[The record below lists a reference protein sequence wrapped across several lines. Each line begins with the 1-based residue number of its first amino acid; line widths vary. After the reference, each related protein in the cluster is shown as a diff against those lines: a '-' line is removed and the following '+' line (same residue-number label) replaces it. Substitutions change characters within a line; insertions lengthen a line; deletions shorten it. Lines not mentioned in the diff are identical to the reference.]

1 MYPALPNPSR
11 SRGWLASLFATAT
24 PVPTE
29 SKSSRAGRLIA
40 FDTLRQPVWAPRDYA
55 TFAREGYMQNA
66 VVFRCVRMIAEAAA
80 SIPLLVYD
88 GDTELEDH
96 PLQTLIRSPNPV
108 STGTDLMESFFG
120 HLLVSGNA
128 YLEAVA
134 LDGELREL
142 HALRP
147 DRMKVIPGAE
157 GWPEAYEY
165 SVAGRTALL
174 DGEPVPGVRR
184 VLHMKL
190 FHPANDH
197 YGMSPIEAAATA
209 IDIHNTAAKWN
220 KALLDNSA
228 RPSGAL
234 VYSARDGNLTPEQ
247 YERLKSELEVGFQGA
262 HAAGRPMLLEG
273 GLDWKSMSL
282 SPKDMDFMEAK
293 NAAAREIALAI
304 GVPPVLLG
312 IPGDATYSNYAE
324 ANRAFYRQT
333 VIPLA
338 FRLADALARWLS
350 PAFDNSLSI
359 KLDLDSV
366 DALSSEREA
375 LWARLEKTSFLTQGE
390 KRGAIGY
397 DTTPPRPESKYSP
410 DQPRDDHGRWT
421 SDGEATDDNTDTAI
435 GPGVTPSA
443 SDDASEGPQSGT
455 LPGDLH
461 DVSFRRQYPNAT
473 PAQLLRLDSALAAA
487 RRETNRTREL
497 DPNWQV
503 PRSVTDGTI
512 EGTIAHQE
520 AVVRAAEARLAEITR
535 DALPGTNPS
544 WGVNRLRSELNE
556 RGYVLD
562 RPADGRGLIYRNA
575 MTGEEVRIMQRPS
588 RRWST
593 DPSEKH
599 TFDNYYRYRPV
610 GGGPEGAHIPVPN
623 KN

>member
-1 MYPALPNPSR
+1 MSPNAPTPLGRRILARVLPS
-11 SRGWLASLFATAT
+11 FAPMTSA
-24 PVPTE
+24 PTE

-40 FDTLRQPVWAPRDYA
+40 FDTQRQPVWAPRDYA

-80 SIPLLVYD
+80 SIPFLLYD
-88 GDTELEDH
+88 RDHEIEDH
-96 PLQTLIRSPNPV
+96 PLLTLVRRPNPV
-108 STGTDLMESFFG
+108 STGTDLMESWYG

-147 DRMKVIPGAE
+147 DRMKVIPGPE

-220 KALLDNSA
+220 KSLLDNSA

-247 YERLKSELEVGFQGA
+247 FERLKSELETGFQGA

-312 IPGDATYSNYAE
+312 IPGDATYSNYQE

-333 VIPLA
+333 VLPLA
-338 FRLADALARWLS
+338 SRTAEVLARWLS
-350 PAFDNSLSI
+350 PAFDRQLTI
-359 KLDLDSV
+359 ELDLDSV
-366 DALSSEREA
+366 EALSPEREA
-375 LWARLEKTSFLTQGE
+375 LWARLEKTSFLSIQE
-390 KRGAIGY
+390 KRVAVGY
-397 DTTPPRPESKYSP
+397 T
-410 DQPRDDHGRWT
+410 DQPVSVARKFNPHHDELGRFT
-421 SDGEATDDNTDTAI
+421 TGDGEDGDSPQPAAFKPK
-435 GPGVTPSA
+435 GPIKPPPTPAKPAEPQYKRPKEGQSGKEAAKDTPSWA
-443 SDDASEGPQSGT
+443 RESGERPFVGEDGKAFAKRLMDKRYPEKNGNHNTGP
-455 LPGDLH
+455 
-461 DVSFRRQYPNAT
+461 
-473 PAQLLRLDSALAAA
+473 
-487 RRETNRTREL
+487 
-497 DPNWQV
+497 
-503 PRSVTDGTI
+503 
-512 EGTIAHQE
+512 
-520 AVVRAAEARLAEITR
+520 
-535 DALPGTNPS
+535 
-544 WGVNRLRSELNE
+544 NE
-556 RGYVLD
+556 EFNMIKKWAD
-562 RPADGRGLIYRNA
+562 RHF
-575 MTGEEVRIMQRPS
+575 E
-588 RRWST
+588 
-593 DPSEKH
+593 
-599 TFDNYYRYRPV
+599 
-610 GGGPEGAHIPVPN
+610 
-623 KN
+623 

>member
-1 MYPALPNPSR
+1 MSR
-11 SRGWLASLFATAT
+11 VG
-24 PVPTE
+24 P
-29 SKSSRAGRLIA
+29 LIA
-40 FDTLRQPVWAPRDYA
+40 FDTHRQPVWAPRDYA

-66 VVFRCVRMIAEAAA
+66 VVYRCVRMIAEAAA

-88 GDTELEDH
+88 GDSELEDH
-96 PLQTLIRSPNPV
+96 PLRTLIRRPNPV
-108 STGTDLMESFFG
+108 STGTDLMESWYG

-147 DRMKVIPGAE
+147 DRMKVIPGPE

-174 DGEPVPGVRR
+174 DGEPVEGVRR

-247 YERLKSELEVGFQGA
+247 YERLKHELETNFQGA
-262 HAAGRPMLLEG
+262 QAAGRPLLLEG

-312 IPGDATYSNYAE
+312 IPGDATYSNYQE
-324 ANRAFYRQT
+324 ANRAFWRQT
-333 VIPLA
+333 VIPHAQRTANALSRWLA
-338 FRLADALARWLS
+338 PAYQRDLTFAIDLDALE
-350 PAFDNSLSI
+350 
-359 KLDLDSV
+359 
-366 DALSSEREA
+366 ALSSERDA
-375 LWARLEKTSFLTQGE
+375 LWSRLEKTSFLTNNE
-390 KRGAIGY
+390 KRQAIGY
-397 DTTPPRPESKYSP
+397 GNASPERKYAP
-410 DQPRDDHGRWT
+410 DQPRDDRGRWT
-421 SDGEATDDNTDTAI
+421 DGEVSEEGVDTAI
-435 GPGVTPSA
+435 VPVPLGTEP
-443 SDDASEGPQSGT
+443 DASTDSQEGT
-455 LPGDLH
+455 NDGDIQ
-461 DVSFRRQYPNAT
+461 DISFRRQFPNAT
-473 PAQLLRLDSALAAA
+473 PAQLLRLDSAMSAA

-497 DPNWQV
+497 DPTWR
-503 PRSVTDGTI
+503 PPDSVSAPGNI
-512 EGTIAHQE
+512 EGTIGHFETVA
-520 AVVRAAEARLAEITR
+520 RAAEARLAEITR
-535 DALPGTNPS
+535 DALPGANPS
-544 WGVNRLRSELNE
+544 WGVNRLRAELNE
-556 RGYVLD
+556 RGFTLQG
-562 RPADGRGLIYRNA
+562 PARGNGLIFQNSE
-575 MTGEEVRIMQRPS
+575 TLEELRIMERPL
-588 RRWST
+588 RRFRT
-593 DPSEKH
+593 DGDSKYYFEY
-599 TFDNYYRYRPV
+599 YYRYRRDQNQPWGTHV
-610 GGGPEGAHIPVPN
+610 PVPD
-623 KN
+623 KP